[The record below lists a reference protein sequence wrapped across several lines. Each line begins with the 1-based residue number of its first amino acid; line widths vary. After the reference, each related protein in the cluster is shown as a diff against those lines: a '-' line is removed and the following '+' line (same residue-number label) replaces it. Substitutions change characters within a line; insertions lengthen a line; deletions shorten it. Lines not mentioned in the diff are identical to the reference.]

1 MLITDENIIKTTDFK
16 VCLGLVVKSRL
27 EREGVVNIPSDVRA
41 GVEEVTTY
49 DEAMQKIEEYLEKR
63 KKKGQPPLT
72 STV

>member
-1 MLITDENIIKTTDFK
+1 MFITDASIIKATDFK

-27 EREGVVNIPSDVRA
+27 EREGVITIPSDVKA

-63 KKKGQPPLT
+63 KKAVEPC
-72 STV
+72 